1 MFTLKNLARKGVNHF
16 QTDVSWAIGWIP
28 QDLIVKIDSGNGLV
42 VRQKAITWIHVDQD
56 LLMPY
61 SAKMS

>member
-1 MFTLKNLARKGVNHF
+1 MFTLKNLARKGVNDF

-28 QDLIVKIDSGNGLV
+28 QDLIVKIDS
-42 VRQKAITWIHVDQD
+42 QKAITWIWFDKD